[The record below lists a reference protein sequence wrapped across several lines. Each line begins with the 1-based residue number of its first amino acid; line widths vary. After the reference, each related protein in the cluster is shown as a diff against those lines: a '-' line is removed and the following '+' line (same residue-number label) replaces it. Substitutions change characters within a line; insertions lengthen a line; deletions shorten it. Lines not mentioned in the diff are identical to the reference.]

1 MSQPAASTLAD
12 LRSHIRAFVR
22 ERDWEQF
29 HSPKH
34 LSMSIAIEA
43 AELMECFQWQ
53 SAGQATEDVTQNGA
67 PQAAVDELADV
78 LIYCLS
84 MANALGIEDLAAAVL
99 DKLERSG
106 KRYPPDQLRGHFA
119 LDKK

>member
-1 MSQPAASTLAD
+1 MNRPPGVTLPE
-12 LRSHIRAFVR
+12 LRARIRAFIR

-29 HSPKH
+29 HSPKS

-53 SAGQATEDVTQNGA
+53 RAGEEALCA
-67 PQAAVDELADV
+67 PPEAVDELADV
-78 LIYCLS
+78 LIYCLV
-84 MANALGIEDLAAAVL
+84 MADALDIQDIGAVVL

-106 KRYPPDQLRGHFA
+106 TKYPADQFQGRFA
-119 LDKK
+119 